1 MTVLNSPPYSG
12 SATLIVSLPVSA
24 VASDIQQT
32 LFSQDDQGYIRT
44 RNAGVWSSW
53 GLINNSGGGGSGAT
67 SLDFTSPNG
76 SLNGNATYNPGT
88 QALSFEAELT
98 NATPEIVYIDP
109 TGNDLTADGSIG
121 APYASP
127 DSASAT
133 IIDASQS
140 KPYVIMGT
148 GEFTNVSY
156 SPKPFVTL
164 DLQGG
169 RYTVSNV
176 INLDPSWSGASGPLT
191 IKNVSELV
199 LSGGMDLDFDAV
211 GAVNA
216 IVKLQDCNLTD
227 VSGVTVRVNSSLSG
241 LTVLLLSNFFS
252 FSADNDFNIIN
263 CLGALSNGAAK
274 NVSISHT
281 NGGSGG
287 NFNINSFTI
296 LSNLAVSSSAD
307 SGFYSFQQNNL
318 TMLGQATYSISSDGS
333 MIVNSRG
340 TAYSPI
346 TPPIFDKGAGAGI
359 IQFEPDFINV
369 LPDLQNGAAFA
380 PFVLSD
386 NVKANYT
393 PNNYIP
399 DPVSPMT
406 SDEAVNAHLQGID
419 NTLEKF
425 FSYAATVNTQW
436 LATDERIIASFSSVT
451 NYLLAGSS
459 VFSMDYYSSGTL
471 EGTLTFIASL
481 STTGG
486 TFTLINGT
494 TFDINTFNFNLYE
507 DAVSKCYILTAIPA
521 SSIAWNSTDFVLA
534 SFNAGNAQSFNNPG
548 TQYIGTLFSAYP
560 NPTAARAVM
569 MNSLPTGSPVTSGNV
584 DSATT
589 LAAGASATVT
599 LTWQTPFADASYN
612 ITGFACA
619 SPEDQNL
626 NAIQKY
632 GTRTAT
638 GVDVIVTNNG
648 PDPISGFTISA
659 LAQISL

>member
-1 MTVLNSPPYSG
+1 MSYTSNGRGYTPIPSG
-12 SATLIVSLPVSA
+12 S
-24 VASDIQQT
+24 
-32 LFSQDDQGYIRT
+32 G
-44 RNAGVWSSW
+44 G
-53 GLINNSGGGGSGAT
+53 GGGGSGAVA
-67 SLDFTSPNG
+67 LDFTSANG
-76 SLNGNATYNPGT
+76 SLNGSATYNVGT
-88 QALSFEAELT
+88 QTLTLEAELT
-98 NATPEIVYIDP
+98 NATPEIVWIDP
-109 TGNDLTADGSIG
+109 TGNNLTADGSIG

-127 DSASAT
+127 GSALAAIT
-133 IIDASQS
+133 DASQS
-140 KPYVIMGT
+140 KPYIIMGL
-148 GEFTNVSY
+148 GEFSDTDFN
-156 SPKPFVTL
+156 PKPFVGL

-169 RYTVSNV
+169 RYVVNNV
-176 INLDPSWSGASGPLT
+176 MTLDSSWSGVSGSLL

-199 LSGGMDLDFDAV
+199 LSGGVDLDFDAI

-216 IVKLQDCNLTD
+216 VVKLQDCNLTD
-227 VSGVTVRVNSSLSG
+227 VSGITVRINASLSG
-241 LTVLLLSNFFS
+241 ITILLLSNFYS
-252 FSADNDFNIIN
+252 LSADTEYNIIN
-263 CLGALSNGAAK
+263 CIGALSSGAGR
-274 NVSISHT
+274 NVAVTHT
-281 NGGSGG
+281 NGGTGG
-287 NFNINSFTI
+287 NFNMNNFTI
-296 LSNLAVSSSAD
+296 INNLTVSSSAD
-307 SGFYSFQQNNL
+307 SGFFSFQQNNL
-318 TMLGQATYSISSDGS
+318 AIYGQAAYSISSDGS

-340 TAYSPI
+340 TGYSVV
-346 TPPIFDKGAGAGI
+346 TPPIFDKGTGGGI

-369 LPDLQNGAAFA
+369 LPDLQNGAAFV
-380 PFVLSD
+380 PFVLAD
-386 NVKANYT
+386 NVDANYT
-393 PNNYIP
+393 PLNYVP
-399 DPVSPMT
+399 EAVAPMT
-406 SDEAVNAHLQGID
+406 STDAVNAHLQGID

-459 VFSMDYYSSGTL
+459 VFSMDYYSSSTL

-560 NPTAARAVM
+560 NPTIARAVV
-569 MNSLPTGSPVTSGNV
+569 MNSITTGLSVTSGNADV
-584 DSATT
+584 GTGI
-589 LAAGASATVT
+589 AAGASAITT
-599 LTWQTPFADASYN
+599 ITWQTPFADASYN
-612 ITGFACA
+612 ISGFACS
-619 SPEDQNL
+619 SPEDQPL
-626 NAIQKY
+626 TAVQQT

-648 PDPISGFTISA
+648 TVSVSGFTVSA